1 MAPVIRQEGSLEG
14 VQVIVTRPEG
24 EDGPLACLLAE
35 KGAKVLHW
43 PVVTFKPPRDPVT
56 LERALER
63 LSSYDWI
70 IFTSPR
76 AVTAVEARVSPPAGR
91 PRVAAIGESTA
102 AELRNAGWRVDL
114 IPTSTHGEGLVKA
127 FARFECAGSRM
138 LFPASSIA
146 RPTVLR
152 GLEALGAGV
161 EQVVAYRA
169 VRPQLE
175 SDDRL
180 AVIDTTSLA
189 IVTFA
194 SPSAIDGLRSV
205 LGRKRFDQLLSG
217 CSTVVIGP
225 TTARALQ
232 GAGFTAAATAE
243 QCTLLGLA
251 RAAERVA
258 SDGRGY

>member
-1 MAPVIRQEGSLEG
+1 MAHVIRQQGSLEG
-14 VQVIVTRPEG
+14 AQVIVTRPEG
-24 EDGPLACLLAE
+24 DDGPLACLLSE

-43 PVVTFKPPRDPVT
+43 PVVTFKPPRDPAP

-63 LSSYDWI
+63 LSNYDWI

-76 AVTAVEARVSPPAGR
+76 AVAAVEPRVSPAAGR

-102 AELRNAGWRVDL
+102 GELRNAGWKVDL
-114 IPTSTHGEGLVKA
+114 VPTSTHGEGLVRE
-127 FARFECAGSRM
+127 FERFDCVGSRV

-146 RPTVLR
+146 RPTVLK
-152 GLEALGAGV
+152 GLEALGANV

-169 VRPQLE
+169 MRPQLE
-175 SDDRL
+175 SDDCL
-180 AVIDTTSLA
+180 AAIDTTSLA

-194 SPSAIDGLRSV
+194 SPSAIDGLTSV
-205 LGRKRFDQLLSG
+205 LGRKRFDQLLSA
-217 CSTVVIGP
+217 CSAVVIGP

-243 QCTLLGLA
+243 RSTLSGLA
-251 RAAERVA
+251 RAVEKVA
-258 SDGRGY
+258 ADRRSY